1 MPQALSTVSA
11 TVAHSLL
18 TSSSLAADL
27 DSLFTT
33 LNDDMVRLRQAA
45 GSEDW
50 DAVFQQ
56 AVHSLGFGY
65 AAFCTIQSGAAQ
77 VGRQGATLDAAG
89 RSLAAVFRAIA
100 RNEQREE
107 YLTDFR
113 AYLAANKPEKLA
125 ELEPSLQRLAEGKV
139 SNVTLLEDLTR
150 PRAVREDQLL
160 TLVGDTA
167 VGALSRGLL
176 GQVHAN
182 FNRAYRAGLDPAGD
196 LETALAVEIADL
208 QAALRSRQLAIFQA
222 AVADRPADDLA
233 EAALAL
239 AGLVERRL
247 PAFASTQARAILA
260 AGALR
265 EQGKGGAARQLGRLA
280 AQAGG
285 ITREALASQAA
296 GYRLALGVL
305 RSTPDDEIVALVG
318 KATGLAFDAA
328 LPDGKNTEL
337 AKVAQAQDGAYLEI
351 EGFVAS
357 LETAHSSD
365 GKIVSRAQL
374 VDASNGAA
382 ATIATVYTDLAH
394 TGVTRG
400 SFARVNG
407 FFRTASVLDQER
419 PAIEVDKLA
428 LADLAKASW
437 RIAFLRAADP
447 WYQAWRNGINMT
459 WSLGPHQ
466 VAALAAADASEGAGE
481 LIYPPFVRV

>member
-1 MPQALSTVSA
+1 MPQSLSTVSA
-11 TVAHSLL
+11 TVALSLL
-18 TSSSLAADL
+18 TRSSLAADL
-27 DSLFTT
+27 DTLFTT
-33 LNDDMVRLRQAA
+33 LNDDMVQLRQAV

-65 AAFCTIQSGAAQ
+65 AAFRTVQSGAAQ
-77 VGRQGATLDAAG
+77 VGRQGAVLEAAG
-89 RSLAAVFRAIA
+89 RSLAAVLRAIA

-107 YLTDFR
+107 YLADFR

-125 ELEPSLQRLAEGKV
+125 KLETSLQRLAEGKV
-139 SNVTLLEDLTR
+139 SNVALLEDLTR
-150 PRAVREDQLL
+150 PRTTSEDHLL
-160 TLVGDTA
+160 SLVGDTA

-176 GQVHAN
+176 AQVHAD
-182 FNRAYRAGLDPAGD
+182 FNRAYQAGLDPVGD
-196 LETALAVEIADL
+196 LEIALEAETVDL
-208 QAALRSRQLAIFQA
+208 QAALRSRQMAVFQA
-222 AVADRPADDLA
+222 AVAGRSADDLA

-247 PAFASTQARAILA
+247 PAFARTQARAILA
-260 AGALR
+260 VGALR
-265 EQGKGGAARQLGRLA
+265 QQGKGGAARQMGRLA

-285 ITREALASQAA
+285 ATRDALASQAA
-296 GYRLALGVL
+296 GYRLALGVF

-318 KATGLAFDAA
+318 KAAGLAFDAA

-337 AKVAQAQDGAYLEI
+337 VKVAQAQDGAYLEI

-394 TGVTRG
+394 SGVTRG

-407 FFRTASVLDQER
+407 YFRTASVLDQGR

-437 RIAFLRAADP
+437 RIAFLRVADP

-466 VAALAAADASEGAGE
+466 VAALTAADASEGAGE